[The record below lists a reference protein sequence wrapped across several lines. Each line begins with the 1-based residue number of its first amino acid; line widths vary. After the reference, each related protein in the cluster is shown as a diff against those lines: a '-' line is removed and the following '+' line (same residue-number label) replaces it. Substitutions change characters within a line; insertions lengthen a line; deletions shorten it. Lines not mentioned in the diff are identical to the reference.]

1 MFVQGEEGVNGG
13 DRGGGEEPGPSLA
26 LGQP

>member
-1 MFVQGEEGVNGG
+1 MFVQGEEGVDGE
-13 DRGGGEEPGPSLA
+13 DRGGGEGPGPSLA

>member
-1 MFVQGEEGVNGG
+1 MFVQGEEGVDGG